1 MIIIFNLIG
10 LGMLIG
16 AATLAGFFVM
26 IVGCKINEEWVLSH
40 AMLAGMVAYGFFMI
54 VLDIWY
60 RMTRGKRSQVF
71 EGLENTKGSLIHPRA
86 GGQLGFIPI
95 WIWGVFFIVGQLY
108 VEFGGKADV
117 SARQSNP
124 YAARASVSQDY
135 SYPGIFDSFT
145 ASSETPIS
153 ALKLGMI
160 SGVDPH
166 RIATINGQPFAAGES
181 HKLTFGKTQV
191 TVQCTEIREQ
201 SVMLTMSDDAQPH
214 ELKTGERLVRL
225 GKGWAVSQRRD

>member
-1 MIIIFNLIG
+1 L
-10 LGMLIG
+10 
-16 AATLAGFFVM
+16 AAFFVL
-26 IVGCKINEEWVLSH
+26 VLGRKINEEWVLSH
-40 AMLAGMVAYGFFMI
+40 VMLAATVAYGFFMI

-86 GGQLGFIPI
+86 GGQLGYIPI
-95 WIWGVFFIVGQLY
+95 WVWGGFFIVGQLY

-124 YAARASVSQDY
+124 YAARTSVSPDS
-135 SYPGIFDSFT
+135 SYPGIFDSFIP
-145 ASSETPIS
+145 SSETPIS
-153 ALKLGMI
+153 SVKLGMI
-160 SGVDPH
+160 SGVGPH
-166 RIATINGQPFAAGES
+166 RVATINGQPFAAGES
-181 HKLTFGKTQV
+181 HKLTFVTTHV

-201 SVMLTMSDDAQPH
+201 SVVLTMSDDSQPH